1 MSVDAY
7 AQHRV
12 NTLPLHVRTS
22 NDVTFNFVTSMDVKA
37 VREVS
42 LMSGSAL
49 CLNGQADNGQDRKVG
64 GCHSTTMVNEITFP
78 RISFFFLA
86 AFKECHQSLY
96 FSLSSLYIPCLHS
109 SHILEG
115 RTTI

>member
-1 MSVDAY
+1 MKCGMFFPEMVLSVDAY

-12 NTLPLHVRTS
+12 NTLPQHERTS

-49 CLNGQADNGQDRKVG
+49 CLNGQADKGPGQKG
-64 GCHSTTMVNEITFP
+64 G
-78 RISFFFLA
+78 RL
-86 AFKECHQSLY
+86 SLY
-96 FSLSSLYIPCLHS
+96 YN
-109 SHILEG
+109 G
-115 RTTI
+115 K